1 MLFLLM
7 IALPFVEL
15 SLLLQVGERIGTEWT
30 LLSVIATGL
39 IGAKLAKSE
48 GLKTL
53 TSLQK
58 EMQSGAMPGR
68 LLVGG
73 AVIFASGILLMT
85 PGILTDALGFFG
97 LVPWTRGWMVQRVF
111 RWVESAVADG
121 RFVVH
126 QGGIHAPYQGPGAE
140 RFSQHTRREQVVID
154 QDFESP
160 PSDSNN
166 RPS

>member
-15 SLLLQVGERIGTEWT
+15 SLLLQVGERIGAEWT
-30 LLSVIATGL
+30 LLSVIVTGL
-39 IGAKLAKSE
+39 VGAKLAKRE
-48 GLKTL
+48 GLRTL
-53 TSLQK
+53 TSLQR

-85 PGILTDALGFFG
+85 PGILTDILGFLG
-97 LVPWTRGWMVQRVF
+97 LIPWTRSLMVQRVF
-111 RWVESAVADG
+111 TWVERAVADG

-126 QGGIHAPYQGPGAE
+126 QSGGHAPFQYPDGQG
-140 RFSQHTRREQVVID
+140 FSSRTRHDHVVID
-154 QDFESP
+154 QEFESP
-160 PSDSNN
+160 PSDPKNG
-166 RPS
+166 